1 MIDFNPAVN
10 PVLDVINA
18 LLWPIIAIVG
28 SVGTIYCVFL
38 GVKYAKADTPQEREG
53 AKKSLIGAIIGF
65 LTIFILIVALK
76 VTMPILQRWV
86 ESQT

>member
-1 MIDFNPAVN
+1 MIDFNPAVA

-28 SVGTIYCVFL
+28 SIGAIYCIFL
-38 GVKYAKADTPQEREG
+38 GVKYAKADTSQERDS
-53 AKKSLIGAIIGF
+53 AKKSLIGAVVGF

-76 VTMPILQRWV
+76 VTLPILQRWV